1 VIQSNIMDAYTL
13 ASWKDFFIA
22 TSGASAAFA
31 GLLFVGLSINLAR
44 IIALPGIADRAGGT
58 LILLGGVLIA
68 SVLGLVPQPSSA
80 FGIEL
85 LCVGSIVWIVA
96 TTLDAQAIRH
106 RYYDTTYHGFQRV
119 LFSQLATLPL
129 IIGAALFLM
138 HTGGG
143 LYWMIPALIVPLL
156 VSMFNAWVL
165 LVEILR

>member
-1 VIQSNIMDAYTL
+1 MDAYTL

-106 RYYDTTYHGFQRV
+106 HYYDTTYHGFQRV

>member
-1 VIQSNIMDAYTL
+1 MDAYTL

-31 GLLFVGLSINLAR
+31 GLLFVGLSINLSR
-44 IIALPGIADRAGGT
+44 ILALPGISGRAGGT
-58 LILLGGVLIA
+58 LILLGNVLIS
-68 SVLGLVPQPSSA
+68 SVLGLVPQSSSA

-85 LCVGSIVWIVA
+85 LCVGGIAWIVA
-96 TTLDAQAIRH
+96 TRLDAQSIRH
-106 RYYDTTYHGFQRV
+106 RYYDTVYHGFQRV
-119 LFSQLATLPL
+119 VFSQLATLPL
-129 IIGAALFLM
+129 IIGAVLFLL

-143 LYWMIPALIVPLL
+143 LYWLIPALILPLL

>member
-106 RYYDTTYHGFQRV
+106 HYYDTTYHGFQRV

>member
-1 VIQSNIMDAYTL
+1 MDAYTL

-85 LCVGSIVWIVA
+85 LCVGSIIWIVA

-106 RYYDTTYHGFQRV
+106 HYYDTAYHGFQRV
-119 LFSQLATLPL
+119 VFSQFATLPL

-143 LYWMIPALIVPLL
+143 LYWMIPALILPLL

>member
-1 VIQSNIMDAYTL
+1 MDAYTL

-58 LILLGGVLIA
+58 LILLGGVLIS

-106 RYYDTTYHGFQRV
+106 RYYDTAYHGFQRV
-119 LFSQLATLPL
+119 VFSQFATLPL